1 MKHLSTRIDDE
12 TERQIRELA
21 ELWGLPEVRH
31 NSQVIA
37 RCIERV
43 WMVEFG
49 HEQYRDTDNQNNRS
63 IDNVQ

>member
-1 MKHLSTRIDDE
+1 MKHLTTHIDDE
-12 TERQIRELA
+12 TVRQMKELA

-37 RCIERV
+37 RCVERV

-49 HEQYRDTDNQNNRS
+49 HEQYRNTDEKNTRS
-63 IDNVQ
+63 IDNA